1 MNLEQSIK
9 IKFFQYGIILG
20 VTLLAL
26 AIFTY
31 YLITRVSISPV
42 IFVAAPIFLSIFL
55 PIIITVFLCYRGR
68 AVIGGYW
75 TFKQATTGIFIMFL
89 VAYIIQ
95 FIGKDLVF
103 YRFIEPNGIHN
114 TQIAAI
120 NAKSTIE
127 RQRGDNQKKIA
138 YDISEMKKDFDL
150 QQDNNTIGSAVQGLI
165 ISILFIFVFALIF
178 GALFKRD
185 PLPIHP

>member
-20 VTLLAL
+20 VILLAL

-31 YLITRVSISPV
+31 YLITRISISPI

-55 PIIITVFLCYRGR
+55 PIIITVFLCYKGR
-68 AVIGGYW
+68 TLIGGYW

-103 YRFIEPNGIHN
+103 YKFIEPNGIHN
-114 TQIAAI
+114 TQVAAI

-127 RQRGDNQKKIA
+127 KQRGDNQKKIA

-150 QQDNNTIGSAVQGLI
+150 QQNNTIGNSIQGLI

-185 PLPIHP
+185 PSLIHPE